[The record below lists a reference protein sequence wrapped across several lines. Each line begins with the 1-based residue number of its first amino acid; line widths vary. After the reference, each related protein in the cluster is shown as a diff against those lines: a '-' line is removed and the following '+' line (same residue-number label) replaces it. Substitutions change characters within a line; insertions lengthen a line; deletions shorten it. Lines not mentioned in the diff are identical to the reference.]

1 MKWNQMVMEMYIDY
15 DLFASHS
22 HSLPLPHS
30 LCLFQFFFFLVATP
44 TVCQAAAT

>member
-22 HSLPLPHS
+22 HSLSPT
-30 LCLFQFFFFLVATP
+30 LFVSFGFFFLVATP